1 MTRQELDDTE
11 TALVDVASARAHIET
26 ALTFLEHDRGEQ
38 AEIELR
44 YALAYLHRVKLR
56 VMILR
61 WMGCPNTLG
70 KLIEE
75 QMKWLKRRYPA

>member
-1 MTRQELDDTE
+1 MTGQHLYDTE
-11 TALVDVASARAHIET
+11 AALVDVATARAHIET
-26 ALTFLEHDRGEQ
+26 ALTFLERDSGAQ

-44 YALAYLHRVKLR
+44 YALAYLHKVKLK

-61 WMGCPNTLG
+61 WMGSSTLS

-75 QMKWLKRRYPA
+75 QMKWLKKRYQA